1 MSKGRVP
8 FLDPRKTSCFVRT
21 LLRSGNWLTQMKTA
35 MNNFTDWYRMFSKAK
50 VPRGGWW
57 IRRETIRRE
66 LSPHQPPT
74 DQGSSSL
81 PPPHPLQAQ
90 WQHTEKN
97 NFGGMWC
104 KGKGQSLH
112 GWLKDGTSGVACPLS
127 PDGFSLFTERSRKA
141 ALSPRLCCSNK
152 SRILAQYHESRF
164 FHHVTDAGWWWNGKY
179 RQGNPAQQSWLTE
192 AWTSGFHQPDSRG
205 STHMLSFAQPESD
218 TVHFC
223 PSCWTEHTGAELMG
237 SIQIYS
243 KPSMTLPT

>member
-1 MSKGRVP
+1 MEACDAKAKGRASMAGSRMAH
-8 FLDPRKTSCFVRT
+8 LG
-21 LLRSGNWLTQMKTA
+21 LL
-35 MNNFTDWYRMFSKAK
+35 
-50 VPRGGWW
+50 V
-57 IRRETIRRE
+57 
-66 LSPHQPPT
+66 
-74 DQGSSSL
+74 
-81 PPPHPLQAQ
+81 
-90 WQHTEKN
+90 
-97 NFGGMWC
+97 
-104 KGKGQSLH
+104 
-112 GWLKDGTSGVACPLS
+112 LS

-192 AWTSGFHQPDSRG
+192 ARTSGFHQPDSRG